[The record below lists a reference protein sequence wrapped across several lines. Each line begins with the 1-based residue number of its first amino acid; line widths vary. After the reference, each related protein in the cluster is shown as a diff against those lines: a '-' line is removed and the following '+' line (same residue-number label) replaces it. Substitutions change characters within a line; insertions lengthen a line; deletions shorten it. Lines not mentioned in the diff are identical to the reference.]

1 MRTVLSVEW
10 SSTIMMR
17 VVSVRVL
24 LRLVRHSVRMVMA
37 LYVGMM
43 RVSLGFEAV
52 RLIGPGCWD
61 SLLFMVLLSLV
72 VGYES

>member
-1 MRTVLSVEW
+1 MRAVLSVEW

-24 LRLVRHSVRMVMA
+24 LRLVRHAVRIVMA

-52 RLIGPGCWD
+52 RLIGPRFWN
-61 SLLFMVLLSLV
+61 SLLLTVYLCPHCCA
-72 VGYES
+72 